1 MDPAH
6 ILTMDSGGGAMT
18 LMDTALKAPKPKQTA
33 NRPAIGQKR
42 ALSLTKS

>member
-1 MDPAH
+1 
-6 ILTMDSGGGAMT
+6 MT
-18 LMDTALKAPKPKQTA
+18 LMDTALEAPKPKQKA